1 MASERNPPA
10 QADAAGLVE
19 RKLALLRDVL
29 ARSQEQLLLVSMDEL
44 SPLLERKEALIEE
57 MGRVDREL
65 EALGPE
71 AIPAAGAESRRSE
84 LTRLVDAILE
94 NERTMEGRMQEERSR
109 LRGELQALERQ
120 SRVKQYLESARP
132 QGRTVDIK
140 R

>member
-29 ARSQEQLLLVSMDEL
+29 TRSQEQLLLVSMDEL

-57 MGRVDREL
+57 MGQVDREL
-65 EALGPE
+65 VALGPE
-71 AIPAAGAESRRSE
+71 AISAAEAESRRSE

>member
-44 SPLLERKEALIEE
+44 APLLERKEALIEE
-57 MGRVDREL
+57 MGQVDREL
-65 EALGPE
+65 VALGPE
-71 AIPAAGAESRRSE
+71 AISAAEAESRRSE

>member
-57 MGRVDREL
+57 MSQVDREL
-65 EALGPE
+65 VALGPE
-71 AIPAAGAESRRSE
+71 AISAAEAGSRRSE

>member
-10 QADAAGLVE
+10 SADAAGLVDH
-19 RKLALLRDVL
+19 KLALLRDVL
-29 ARSQEQLLLVSMDEL
+29 ARTQEQLLLVSMDEL

-57 MGRVDREL
+57 MGQVDREL

-71 AIPAAGAESRRSE
+71 AISPAEAEARRGE

-120 SRVKQYLESARP
+120 NRVKQYLESARP

>member
-10 QADAAGLVE
+10 QADAPGLLE

-29 ARSQEQLLLVSMDEL
+29 ATTQQQLLLISMDEL
-44 SPLLERKEALIEE
+44 SPLLERKEALIDE
-57 MGRVDREL
+57 MGQVDREL
-65 EALGPE
+65 EALGQE
-71 AIPAAGAESRRSE
+71 AIPAVEAESWRSE

-94 NERTMEGRMQEERSR
+94 NERTMEGRMKEERSR

>member
-57 MGRVDREL
+57 MGQVDREL
-65 EALGPE
+65 VALGPE
-71 AIPAAGAESRRSE
+71 AIPAAETETWRSE

>member
-10 QADAAGLVE
+10 HADAAGLVE

-29 ARSQEQLLLVSMDEL
+29 ARTQEQLLLVSMDEL

-57 MGRVDREL
+57 MGQVDREL
-65 EALGPE
+65 VALGPE
-71 AIPAAGAESRRSE
+71 AISAAEAESRRSE

>member
-44 SPLLERKEALIEE
+44 APLLERKEALIEE
-57 MGRVDREL
+57 MSQVDREL
-65 EALGPE
+65 VALGPE
-71 AIPAAGAESRRSE
+71 AISAAEAVSRRSE

>member
-57 MGRVDREL
+57 MSQVDREL
-65 EALGPE
+65 VALGPE
-71 AIPAAGAESRRSE
+71 AISAAEAESRRSE

>member
-44 SPLLERKEALIEE
+44 APLLERKEALIEE
-57 MGRVDREL
+57 MGQVDREL
-65 EALGPE
+65 VALGPE
-71 AIPAAGAESRRSE
+71 AISAAEAESPRSE

>member
-57 MGRVDREL
+57 MGQVDREL
-65 EALGPE
+65 VALGPE
-71 AIPAAGAESRRSE
+71 ANSAAEAESRRSE